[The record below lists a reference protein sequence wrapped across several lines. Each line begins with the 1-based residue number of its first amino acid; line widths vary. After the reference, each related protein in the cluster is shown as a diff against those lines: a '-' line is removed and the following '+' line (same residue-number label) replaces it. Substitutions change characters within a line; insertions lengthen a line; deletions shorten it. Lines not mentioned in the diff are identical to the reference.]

1 MCWQVLANYLKHSK
15 ALTATKMTGW
25 WLTYPSEKY
34 ESRLGLSIP
43 ICGKNVPNHQPDE
56 AMTMWCFTQ
65 LMANSPIKKCH
76 QRTMDLSVGW
86 NGVPTFWDTL
96 GIPRAN
102 MACWKTRPFFFA
114 ELPTNTSIY
123 FGDFDGFPLPHF
135 FLLPPRSPR
144 QWEIAPLPHDQHPIW
159 RGELGFASR
168 WRTWGNS
175 NHRRTQKAPK
185 KMRETCVQ
193 LIQDLKGSGKTEDI
207 TLCFAKQKKSPPA
220 TSKWTCRIIWS
231 VDNVGYSRCFLCC
244 IHSASTRNHGPSL
257 FDPKPKIETW
267 KLFNVLY
274 LSVFNYSGWWLTYP
288 SEKYESQLGW
298 FFPTEWKKQCSK
310 KKFQTTNQYLLWKTF
325 IKILWTPLWH
335 MEMTW

>member
-1 MCWQVLANYLKHSK
+1 MK
-15 ALTATKMTGW
+15 
-25 WLTYPSEKY
+25 
-34 ESRLGLSIP
+34 
-43 ICGKNVPNHQPDE
+43 
-56 AMTMWCFTQ
+56 
-65 LMANSPIKKCH
+65 
-76 QRTMDLSVGW
+76 VGW
-86 NGVPTFWDTL
+86 DYQSQYVEKMFQITNQMRQWLCGVSRSLWRIRPSKNATRGPWTCPWDGMGFQHFETPSGSL
-96 GIPRAN
+96 GQTWLAG
-102 MACWKTRPFFFA
+102 KLDPFFSLSCPLTPPF
-114 ELPTNTSIY
+114 TSGISM
-123 FGDFDGFPLPHF
+123 DSHCRI

-274 LSVFNYSGWWLTYP
+274 SSVFNYSGWWLTYP

-298 FFPTEWKKQCSK
+298 FFPTEWKKHCSK